1 MECGT
6 TVGAETG
13 FFAIRAPTD
22 ARSDLG
28 LRSVITQNPRI
39 PQASGYISRNRVH
52 EPALGL
58 DPRDMVSP
66 AASSL
71 RRIAWTN

>member
-39 PQASGYISRNRVH
+39 PQASGYNTGVPYGIRTRV
-52 EPALGL
+52 
-58 DPRDMVSP
+58 
-66 AASSL
+66 
-71 RRIAWTN
+71 TNVKG

>member
-39 PQASGYISRNRVH
+39 PQASGYTN
-52 EPALGL
+52 
-58 DPRDMVSP
+58 PRKERLVGAIP
-66 AASSL
+66 KASHP
-71 RRIAWTN
+71 

>member
-39 PQASGYISRNRVH
+39 PQASGYTMRSK
-52 EPALGL
+52 
-58 DPRDMVSP
+58 D
-66 AASSL
+66 
-71 RRIAWTN
+71 